1 MGEAEQIAEL
11 KQEVAALRAALA
23 DALALI
29 ERQQQRI
36 TALEAQLGQDSHNSR
51 WPPGSAVQALCR
63 PHAARPLTPPT
74 CGC

>member
-36 TALEAQLGQDSHNSR
+36 TALEAQLADAKAELEALRESMMYSPR
-51 WPPGSAVQALCR
+51 WRG
-63 PHAARPLTPPT
+63 
-74 CGC
+74 